1 MPRKAL
7 VATACVG
14 HMSGRPT
21 IAANHE
27 LAVELLDQMGGLR
40 ADLACLPEEFTLLGL
55 PQEQRES
62 EEIWEPIPGP
72 TSDLIAAKAR
82 QHGMY
87 VAAGMCEL
95 RGNEHFN
102 TSVLFDRQGD
112 IVGKYD
118 KIHPTLGELEAGTIP
133 GVYTDVPVFQTDFG
147 RVGMLIC
154 FDVDYPDEWARIG
167 EAGAELVVFPSM
179 CDGGLRLRAYAWL
192 NNYIVVSSVSGGRSR
207 IINKLGEEV
216 AASGLGVHVA
226 HSTVD
231 LEAEVFHYDLQF
243 QQIRQMQSD
252 LGKRVTIVGTRDDGV
267 FMVESNDDAWPIAR
281 IKSEYGL
288 ENWVEYHE
296 RSTREAERVLAG
308 HSIVVG

>member
-14 HMSGRPT
+14 HIGGRPT

-27 LAVELLDQMGGLR
+27 LAVELLDQMGGLG

-55 PQEQRES
+55 PREIRES

-72 TSDLIAAKAR
+72 TSDLYAEKAR

-87 VAAGMCEL
+87 VVGGMCEL
-95 RGNEHFN
+95 RGNTRLN
-102 TSVLFDRQGD
+102 TSVLFGRQGQ
-112 IVGKYD
+112 IVGQYD
-118 KIHPTLGELEAGTIP
+118 KIHPTLGELEAGTVP
-133 GVYTDVPVFQTDFG
+133 GLYSEVPVFETDFG
-147 RVGMLIC
+147 KIGMLIC

-167 EAGAELVVFPSM
+167 ESGAELVVFPSM

-207 IINKLGEEV
+207 IINKLGEEI

-226 HSTVD
+226 HGRVD
-231 LEAEVFHYDLQF
+231 LEAEVFHYDMQY
-243 QQIRQMQSD
+243 QQIRQMQTD
-252 LGKRVTIVGTRDDGV
+252 FGDRVTIVGTRDDGV
-267 FMVESNDDAWPIAR
+267 FMVESNDDDWPLAR
-281 IKSEYGL
+281 IKREYGL
-288 ENWVEYHE
+288 ENWVEYHD
-296 RSTREAERVLAG
+296 RSDREAERVLAQQSVIAG
-308 HSIVVG
+308 

>member
-14 HMSGRPT
+14 HMRGRPT

-27 LAVELLDQMGGLR
+27 LAVELLDQMGGLG
-40 ADLACLPEEFTLLGL
+40 ADLACLPEEFTYLGV
-55 PQEQRES
+55 PQAERENA
-62 EEIWEPIPGP
+62 WEPIPGH
-72 TSDLIAAKAR
+72 TSDLYAAKAR

-87 VAAGMCEL
+87 VAAGMCEV
-95 RGNEHFN
+95 RGNTRLN
-102 TSVLFDRQGD
+102 TSVLFGRQGE
-112 IVGKYD
+112 IVGQYD
-118 KIHPTLGELEAGTIP
+118 KIHPTLGELESGTVP
-133 GVYTDVPVFQTDFG
+133 GAYTDIPVFDTDFG
-147 RVGMLIC
+147 SVGMLIC
-154 FDVDYPDEWARIG
+154 FDVDYPDEWTRIG

-192 NNYIVVSSVSGGRSR
+192 NSYIVVSSVSGGRSR

-226 HSTVD
+226 HGTVD

-243 QQIRQMQSD
+243 EQIRQMQTDFGS
-252 LGKRVTIVGTRDDGV
+252 RITIIGTRDDGV
-267 FMVESNDDAWPIAR
+267 FMLESNDEAWPVAR

-288 ENWVEYHE
+288 ENWVEYHD
-296 RSTREAERVLAG
+296 RSTKEAERVLAEQAAVTG
-308 HSIVVG
+308 

>member
-14 HMSGRPT
+14 HIGGRPT

-27 LAVELLDQMGGLR
+27 LAVELLDQMGGLG

-55 PQEQRES
+55 PREIRES
-62 EEIWEPIPGP
+62 DQVWEPIPGP
-72 TSDLIAAKAR
+72 TSDLFAEKAR

-87 VAAGMCEL
+87 VVAGMCEV
-95 RGNEHFN
+95 RGNTRIN
-102 TSVLFDRQGD
+102 TSVLFGRQGE
-112 IVGKYD
+112 IVGQYD
-118 KIHPTLGELEAGTIP
+118 KIHPTLGELEAGTVP
-133 GVYTDVPVFQTDFG
+133 GVYTDVPVFETDFG
-147 RVGMLIC
+147 KLGMLIC

-192 NNYIVVSSVSGGRSR
+192 NNYLVVSSVSGGRSR

-231 LEAEVFHYDLQF
+231 LEAEVFHYDMQY
-243 QQIRQMQSD
+243 QQIRQMQTD
-252 LGKRVTIVGTRDDGV
+252 FGNRVTIVGTRDDGV
-267 FMVESNDDAWPIAR
+267 FMVESNDDAWPISR
-281 IKSEYGL
+281 MKSVYGL
-288 ENWVEYHE
+288 ENWQEYHD
-296 RSTREAERVLAG
+296 RSVREAERVIAQQSL
-308 HSIVVG
+308 VVG